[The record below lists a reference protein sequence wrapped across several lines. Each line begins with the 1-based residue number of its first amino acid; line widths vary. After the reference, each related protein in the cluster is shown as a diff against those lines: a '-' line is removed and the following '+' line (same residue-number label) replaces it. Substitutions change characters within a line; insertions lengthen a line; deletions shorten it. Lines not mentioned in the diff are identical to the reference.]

1 MRKSKPLK
9 NDKSERINEYDNTDG
24 NKNTDKNTL
33 IELIIVITRARRT
46 GINILLSSQPGM
58 QKIMGVEISFKAL
71 FTSENL

>member
-9 NDKSERINEYDNTDG
+9 NDELERMSKYDDTDG
-24 NKNTDKNTL
+24 NRDIDKDTL
-33 IELIIVITRARRT
+33 IEFIIAITRARRT

-58 QKIMGVEISFKAL
+58 QKIMGIEISFKAL